1 LVSTVRFDGNAEFLQ
16 AVARQARHPAHGA
29 DQCVEFDPLLGARVF
44 DDDELLLALAL
55 AAQRLVAGQHLH
67 AVGLQR
73 FERQLRDVHVF
84 AQQDAWR
91 HFHLRHLRAQAL
103 EALRQLA
110 ADGAAAQ
117 HHHPAR
123 HLVELRKGVP
133 QGVAGDIAHVVQPRQ
148 RRHDRARAGG
158 DDDGAG
164 ASGSAC
170 RRR

>member
-1 LVSTVRFDGNAEFLQ
+1 VRGRVGELEGPGHVARRIDVGVDGLQILVGLHGAVHGNAEFLQ

-73 FERQLRDVHVF
+73 FERQLGDVRVF

-91 HFHLRHLRAQAL
+91 HFHLGHLRAQAL

-117 HHHPAR
+117 HHHA
-123 HLVELRKGVP
+123 
-133 QGVAGDIAHVVQPRQ
+133 GVAPRRASQ
-148 RRHDRARAGG
+148 RRPKG
-158 DDDGAG
+158 
-164 ASGSAC
+164 C
-170 RRR
+170 RW